1 MPATRSVAGPT
12 SDILGMA
19 MPDKE
24 MATQRALRD
33 GHRRRPVMLA
43 IAGDSASGK
52 TTLTKGLVQAL
63 GPNRVTAVCV
73 DDYHRYDRVE
83 RKSVPFTPL
92 HPDCNYMDIMEQHLQ
107 LLALGHPILKP
118 VYGHSTGTLDRPV
131 LVEPREFVIIEGLLP
146 LHTRLS
152 QACFDIKVYLDPP
165 EEIRRAWKVRRDT
178 RDRGYTEAQVLADLD
193 RREPESEAF
202 IRPQRRDADIVVRFA
217 PIEERGETSS
227 DPLSAQLLLRPTIAH
242 PDLVTI
248 LEDVPRQAMH
258 LKLVRDENNRPVDAL
273 HIHGYADP
281 AVARRVE
288 QAIWKEVMGT
298 DDGERP
304 VPPTL
309 GEIGDGPRNEPLAL
323 TQLLLLHHM
332 LNVAHS
338 RSATNGSY
346 AGNGS
351 NGSRSAAPAAVEAG
365 ASAS

>member
-1 MPATRSVAGPT
+1 
-12 SDILGMA
+12 
-19 MPDKE
+19 MPDKGI
-24 MATQRALRD
+24 ATQRALSD

-52 TTLTKGLVQAL
+52 TTLTNGLVQAL

-83 RKSVPFTPL
+83 RKNVPFTPL

-118 VYGHSTGTLDRPV
+118 VYGHTTGTLDRPE
-131 LVEPREFVIIEGLLP
+131 LIEPREFVIIEGLLP

-165 EEIRRAWKVRRDT
+165 EEIRRGWKIRRDT
-178 RDRGYTEAQVLADLD
+178 RDRGYSEAQVLADLD
-193 RREPESEAF
+193 RREPESAAF

-217 PIEERGETSS
+217 PIEERGETTN
-227 DPLSAQLLLRPTIAH
+227 DPLSVQLLLRPTIAH
-242 PDLVTI
+242 PDLLTI
-248 LEDVPRQAMH
+248 LEDVPREAMH
-258 LKLVRDENNRPVDAL
+258 LKLVRDGDNRPVDAL

-281 AVARRVE
+281 TVTKRVE
-288 QAIWKEVMGT
+288 QDIWKEVMGSEG
-298 DDGERP
+298 GERP

-309 GEIGDGPRNEPLAL
+309 GEIGDSPRNEPLAL

-338 RSATNGSY
+338 RHGGSTDG
-346 AGNGS
+346 A
-351 NGSRSAAPAAVEAG
+351 RAEAPVEADLTR
-365 ASAS
+365 S